1 MPERATPPPVDITE
15 DCFWIDGSPTLL
27 SSCTFSAVE
36 NLKKGAWLSSSVGY
50 SDGYETPLMSIFC
63 ISELSGAPI
72 ANAVSALPVDRC
84 DDEPL
89 VDSIEVTGMPK
100 EAF

>member
-1 MPERATPPPVDITE
+1 
-15 DCFWIDGSPTLL
+15 
-27 SSCTFSAVE
+27 
-36 NLKKGAWLSSSVGY
+36 
-50 SDGYETPLMSIFC
+50 MSIFC
-63 ISELSGAPI
+63 ISELSGAPT

>member
-1 MPERATPPPVDITE
+1 
-15 DCFWIDGSPTLL
+15 
-27 SSCTFSAVE
+27 
-36 NLKKGAWLSSSVGY
+36 
-50 SDGYETPLMSIFC
+50 MSIFC

-89 VDSIEVTGMPK
+89 VDSIEVTGMPR